1 MYYDKLHDLSVL
13 NITHKC
19 TETCCNHHSHPRT
32 LSPSPYQALQP
43 EYFYSK
49 TCRSPGV
56 QLEVSFS
63 LRRWERFL
71 AKAICFPC
79 SEALVSFGILL
90 GGTESPCST
99 FLTFLPKSKKTVK
112 YQALLNLI
120 ST

>member
-49 TCRSPGV
+49 TCRSPSGR
-56 QLEVSFS
+56 LELDITVST
-63 LRRWERFL
+63 
-71 AKAICFPC
+71 CC
-79 SEALVSFGILL
+79 SQSYRI
-90 GGTESPCST
+90 
-99 FLTFLPKSKKTVK
+99 
-112 YQALLNLI
+112 
-120 ST
+120 